1 VAPIGDYEIRR
12 DGKWKLLVR
21 PESWSPE
28 LWAEILHHVRAA
40 QWQKHP
46 QTIRLAGVGGIEA
59 AYLKIYSPPS
69 RGALIKDRV
78 RDSKALGAL
87 KQSEALFGL
96 GFHVP
101 PPVAA
106 GEERT
111 AGTLGRAF
119 LLTREIAAAPLA
131 TVLRERFIP
140 PSGRAAVRAKRQWIN
155 HLAGEIRRLHERGF
169 VHGDLVASN
178 IFVACDKEGAP
189 MFFYMDHDR
198 TRRYP
203 GWLPHRLWRRNLVQL
218 NRFLLAGISVR
229 DRMRFLK
236 YYLGAGSPAEN
247 RHRLSRWL
255 ERETRRRYG
264 SQKALRSARQN
275 FSPRP

>member
-1 VAPIGDYEIRR
+1 VAPISDYEIRR

-21 PESWSPE
+21 PASWSPE

-40 QWQKHP
+40 EWQKHP
-46 QTIRLAGVGGIEA
+46 QTLRLAGVGGIEA

-69 RGALIKDRV
+69 RVALVKDRV

-87 KQSEALFGL
+87 KQSEALAAL

-106 GEERT
+106 GEERR

-119 LLTREIAAAPLA
+119 LLTREIAAEPLA
-131 TVLRERFIP
+131 TVLQERFAP
-140 PSGRAAVRAKRQWIN
+140 PLDRAAVRTKRRWLER
-155 HLAGEIRRLHERGF
+155 LAGEIQSFHRRGF

-178 IFVACDKEGAP
+178 IFVAVGREGDP
-189 MFFYMDHDR
+189 IFFYMDHDR

-203 GWLPHRLWRRNLVQL
+203 GWLPTRLWRRNLVQL
-218 NRFLLAGISVR
+218 NRFLLPGISAR
-229 DRMRFLK
+229 DRVRFLK
-236 YYLGAGSPAEN
+236 YYLSAAARVES
-247 RHRLSRWL
+247 RHRLSRSL
-255 ERETRRRYG
+255 ARETRRRYG
-264 SQKALRSARQN
+264 ARMMPPRSRRAV
-275 FSPRP
+275 